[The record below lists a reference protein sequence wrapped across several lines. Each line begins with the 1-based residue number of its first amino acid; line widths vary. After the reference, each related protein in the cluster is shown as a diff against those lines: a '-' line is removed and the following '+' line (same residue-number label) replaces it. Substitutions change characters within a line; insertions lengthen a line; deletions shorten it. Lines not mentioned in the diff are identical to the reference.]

1 MRNLQPKL
9 KRLLTAALI
18 LAVAVC
24 FTFCPELWSSA
35 ERTAHAETE
44 TESES
49 KIADGTYVPSSFSFT
64 GGTGK
69 VKITCSWVKI
79 TDGKAEAEIVF
90 HSSYYNSMTIGDK
103 TYTPK
108 VSESAGTAS
117 FTVPVNLN
125 AATVVHAVTTRMS
138 EAHSIE
144 YTLHVGLKGKL
155 KTYNSKSSNSGK
167 KNSSSDS
174 GKKNSG
180 NFDYDKAIKKTSS
193 AKDKKREKSYFKN
206 GKLKDGTYRVQA
218 WTDHYMFNIQP
229 YKGGTYAILKVKNGK
244 MKAQLTLTGQG
255 YDYVYPG
262 TKAQAEKAPKSKWC
276 HYKEHNNYYS
286 YIFPVKKLNK
296 KFALAGHS
304 KRENRWYAHT
314 AKIYTAGI
322 RKVASSATNIPKG
335 RNTTKRR
342 SSTAGTTTQKVF
354 RNNHKKDR
362 VSKSTKDTSG
372 STSKVNSHAGLRDG
386 VYTPSTFSWS
396 GGSGRLKGISC
407 NKITVTNGK
416 AYATIVFQSP
426 HYDYLRADGRTF
438 TGKQGADTST
448 FVIPVKLNANNT
460 VVGRTTVM
468 SQPHWITYTLYIGLT
483 GKSGSSSSSS
493 SQQLKGGQKKLSKKA
508 PVIAGLKSKSEIKA
522 ENAKLFRIFQYNHGV
537 VLVQVDMEK
546 NTSTRKAVGYKEK
559 KTKVTEDRDEIEQKE
574 GKTQSERTQELYKG
588 NVINYLIVPKGA
600 SIPAGLDKACVI
612 IRTPKKGYTA
622 SQSALRFAGIL
633 NQSGKFTS
641 LGFSR
646 QKAYSSLS
654 ASQEQEMRV
663 RVKNGKIQFPGKWKN
678 VNYRDLVESQADLC
692 ILPSGALP
700 HEIKNLNAAASG
712 SGSSS
717 SASASSIAKEHPV
730 KHFFA
735 SIIGILPEKM
745 LVKSLRSFVETY
757 APSSHAAS
765 GKGSRQMTEK
775 EKAQKQ
781 YRQLDKTVQLFTA
794 MQTPVLI
801 DRSAREKTKLAKAEW
816 IKVYGAIFGCEDDAQ
831 SWYSSYEKAQQE

>member
-103 TYTPK
+103 TYPSK

-304 KRENRWYAHT
+304 KRENRWYAHA

-342 SSTAGTTTQKVF
+342 SSTTGTTTQKVF

-483 GKSGSSSSSS
+483 GKGGSSSSSS

-663 RVKNGKIQFPGKWKN
+663 RVKNGKIQFPGKWQN
-678 VNYRDLVESQADLC
+678 VNYRDLVESPVDLC

-745 LVKSLRSFVETY
+745 LVKSLRTFVETY

-781 YRQLDKTVQLFTA
+781 YRQLDKTIQLFTA